1 MSVRYTRADI
11 PKIIEGKT
19 LAANNNWL
27 IQTDVFIADSG
38 PIAFARS
45 PCIFMFV
52 LYQSIDSQLHLR
64 L

>member
-19 LAANNNWL
+19 LAANNNRI
-27 IQTDVFIADSG
+27 IQTDVFIAGSG

-45 PCIFMFV
+45 PRIFMFV
-52 LYQSIDSQLHLR
+52 LC
-64 L
+64 